1 MSLLPYYDA
10 DEPAEITGSAPP
22 QDARFVRV
30 VIERA
35 LDHDEGWTYW
45 SDQDLEVG
53 RLVNV
58 PMGRGDTTTPG
69 VVVTKGGR
77 ELAEGFDLRRV
88 KRVRS
93 VKPVALG
100 PLQLE
105 LCRWIASYYACPLG
119 LVFAGAV
126 PKGVRSRTGLTKVEL
141 IGRPDPI
148 PDPIPKLSPSARK
161 TLDRVQSLPNDA
173 FPIEKKSIKHVL
185 ELRSI
190 APVNALIK
198 AGILVESSVE
208 RVRTPS
214 VFKLLDEPVRDAP
227 QLTPDQDR
235 VIRSIEP
242 TLDRFGV
249 HLIHG
254 VTGSGKTELYMR
266 LLERVLARGKT
277 ALVLVPEIAL
287 TPQTAG
293 RFVTR
298 FRDIG
303 VALLH
308 SGMSAGARHAQW
320 SLVEE
325 GNARVV
331 VGARSAIFAPIR
343 DLGIVVVDEEHDSSY
358 KQDRSPRYN
367 ARDCAV
373 MLASFA
379 GCPCV
384 LGSATPSLES
394 WSNTVHKGWTRH
406 TLGTRASGGAMPKVH
421 IIDRTQD
428 RPSSVKHG
436 SNKPIAFAIVG
447 RRLEQAVH
455 ETLDRDEQVILLL
468 NRRGYA
474 SMVAS
479 ADPKCDWVLRC
490 DQCDAAMVVHKSL
503 VRTRRGSRFVRCH
516 HCANEQLI
524 PEICPETGK
533 GVIQLGVGTQ
543 RVEDELVVRFG
554 DRHNLELGD
563 SLVRVDSDTMHSASD
578 YFTIL
583 DRFSK
588 GEIRMML
595 GTQMIAKGL
604 DFPNVTLV
612 AVLNADTAL
621 AIPDFRAEERTFQL
635 VAQVAG
641 RAGRGD
647 REGRVIVQTMNPRS
661 DAITLAAAHDY
672 PKFADRELTIRERS
686 QLPPSTRMARI
697 VVRDEDA
704 RRAEERAD
712 EIAKSLAEHA
722 DPRVTITGPF
732 PCVITRI
739 SNEFRFSL
747 ELVAPGPTL
756 ITRALEACRRGGALS
771 SDPKVMIDVDPLWMM

>member
-1 MSLLPYYDA
+1 MSLLPFHDA
-10 DEPAEITGSAPP
+10 DEPTDSAGSAPP
-22 QDARFVRV
+22 EDARFVRV

-35 LDHDEGWTYW
+35 FDQDEGWTYW

-53 RLVNV
+53 RLVHV

-69 VVVTKGGR
+69 VVVTAGGR
-77 ELAEGFDLRRV
+77 ELAEGFDLRRI
-88 KRVRS
+88 KRIRA
-93 VKPVALG
+93 VKPVTLG

-105 LCRWIASYYACPLG
+105 LCRWIAAYYACPLG
-119 LVFAGAV
+119 VVFAGAV
-126 PKGVRSRTGLTKVEL
+126 PKGVRSRTGLTNVEL
-141 IGRPDPI
+141 IERADPI
-148 PDPIPKLSPSARK
+148 PEPFPKLPPTAREA
-161 TLDRVQSLPNDA
+161 LERVLALPNHA
-173 FPIEKKSIKHVL
+173 FPIEKKSIKHTL

-214 VFKLLDEPVRDAP
+214 VFKLLDEPERP
-227 QLTPDQDR
+227 TPSLTPDQQR
-235 VIRSIEP
+235 VIDDIDP
-242 TLDRFGV
+242 TLGRFGV
-249 HLIHG
+249 HLVHG

-266 LLERVLARGKT
+266 LIERVLARGKT

-293 RFVTR
+293 RFVSR

-320 SLVEE
+320 SLVED
-325 GNARVV
+325 GSARVV

-358 KQDRSPRYN
+358 KQDRSPRYH

-373 MLASFA
+373 MLSNFA
-379 GCPCV
+379 KCPCV

-406 TLGTRASGGAMPKVH
+406 TLGTRATGGSMPKVQ
-421 IIDRTQD
+421 IVDRTQD
-428 RPSSVKHG
+428 RPSGATHG
-436 SNKPIAFAIVG
+436 STKPVSFPIVG

-455 ETLDRDEQVILLL
+455 ETLERHEQVILLL

-524 PEICPETGK
+524 PETCPETGK
-533 GVIQLGVGTQ
+533 GVVQLGVGTQ
-543 RVEDELVVRFG
+543 RVEDELVARFG
-554 DRHNLELGD
+554 ERHGLVLGD

-583 DRFSK
+583 DRFSR
-588 GEIRMML
+588 GQIRMML

-621 AIPDFRAEERTFQL
+621 GIPDFRAEERTFQL

-641 RAGRGD
+641 RAGRGE

-672 PKFADRELTIRERS
+672 PRFADRELRIRERS
-686 QLPPSTRMARI
+686 GLPPSTRMARI

-704 RRAEERAD
+704 RGAEERAD
-712 EIAKSLAEHA
+712 EIAKSLAQHA

-739 SNEFRFSL
+739 SNEFRFSV
-747 ELVAPGPTL
+747 ELLAPGPTL
-756 ITRALEACRRGGALS
+756 ITRALESCRRGGALA
-771 SDPKVMIDVDPLWMM
+771 SDPKVMIDVDPLWML

>member
-1 MSLLPYYDA
+1 MSLLPYPDA
-10 DEPAEITGSAPP
+10 DEPAEITGSGPP
-22 QDARFVRV
+22 DDARFVRV

-35 LDHDEGWTYW
+35 LDQDEGWTYW
-45 SDQDLEVG
+45 SDRDLEVG
-53 RLVNV
+53 RLVHV

-69 VVVTKGGR
+69 VVVSTGGR
-77 ELAEGFDLRRV
+77 ELADGFDLRRI
-88 KRVRS
+88 KRIRS
-93 VKPVALG
+93 AKPVVLE

-126 PKGVRSRTGLTKVEL
+126 PKGVRSRTGLTNVEL
-141 IGRPDPI
+141 IGRVDPL
-148 PDPIPKLSPSARK
+148 PEPLPKLPPTAREAFE
-161 TLDRVQSLPNDA
+161 RVRALPKDA
-173 FPIEKKSIKHVL
+173 FPIEKKSIKHTL
-185 ELRSI
+185 GLRSI
-190 APVNALIK
+190 APVNALVK
-198 AGILVESSVE
+198 AGILVESSIE

-214 VFKLLDEPVRDAP
+214 VFKLLDEPDRPIPA
-227 QLTPDQDR
+227 LTPDQQR
-235 VIRSIEP
+235 VLDDIDP
-242 TLDRFGV
+242 ALDRFGV
-249 HLIHG
+249 HLVHG

-266 LLERVLARGKT
+266 LIERVLARGKT

-293 RFVTR
+293 RFVSR

-320 SLVEE
+320 SLVED

-358 KQDRSPRYN
+358 KQDRSPRYH

-373 MLASFA
+373 MLANFA
-379 GCPCV
+379 KCPCV

-394 WSNTVHKGWTRH
+394 WSNTIHKGWSRH
-406 TLGTRASGGAMPKVH
+406 TLGTRAGGGSMPTVR
-421 IIDRTQD
+421 IVDRTQD
-428 RPSSVKHG
+428 RPSGATHG
-436 SNKPIAFAIVG
+436 SSKAVSFPIVG

-455 ETLDRDEQVILLL
+455 ETLERHEQVILLL

-524 PEICPETGK
+524 PETCPETGK
-533 GVIQLGVGTQ
+533 GVVQLGVGTQ
-543 RVEDELVVRFG
+543 RVEDELIARFG
-554 DRHNLELGD
+554 ARHNLTLGD

-583 DRFSK
+583 DRFSR

-621 AIPDFRAEERTFQL
+621 GIPDFRAEERTFQL

-641 RAGRGD
+641 RAGRGQ

-672 PKFADRELTIRERS
+672 PRFADRELTIRERS
-686 QLPPSTRMARI
+686 GLPPSTRMARI

-704 RRAEERAD
+704 RRAEERAG
-712 EIAKSLAEHA
+712 EIAKSLAAHA

-739 SNEFRFSL
+739 SNEFRFSV
-747 ELVAPGPTL
+747 ELLAPGPTL
-756 ITRALEACRRGGALS
+756 ITRALESCRRGGALA
-771 SDPKVMIDVDPLWMM
+771 SDPKVMIDVDPLWML